1 MTSSFFRRIFF
12 GHILTYI
19 PLEPQFN
26 TGQSF
31 HGNHGLK
38 MYGFRDIVGQSQRWH
53 HHISN
58 GCSYFFQICQF
69 IYREF

>member
-1 MTSSFFRRIFF
+1 MTSSFLRRIFF

-26 TGQSF
+26 TEQSF

-38 MYGFRDIVGQSQRWH
+38 MYGFRDIVGQSQR
-53 HHISN
+53 
-58 GCSYFFQICQF
+58 
-69 IYREF
+69 